1 VAPDLQRTRLFEA
14 VVALLGWAAREAAVL
29 LVLEDLHDA
38 DEPSLELAAYV
49 ARRLSELP
57 VMMVFTRREVPAS
70 PAADRVEHALRARGL
85 LACEMRL
92 TQLAPDA
99 VARLAR
105 QAAGLDEADVEVV
118 VERAE
123 GNALLAVETARALAA
138 GEKEVASNLRGS
150 VRAALAGTSRQA
162 RGLVE
167 AVAVAARPLEP
178 HEIDRLAA
186 AEVAADALETGL
198 LVSTGSRVG
207 FHHALIRE
215 AAYAEIPEP
224 RRRAAHGDWA
234 RTLLA
239 CEQDGAPRRPDE
251 VARHLRMAGADRD
264 AVPQL
269 VRAAADARAV
279 AALDQAVAYLEEALT
294 IAPDRGHEWLELVEL
309 EGWRGRREQAEA
321 AFDRA
326 IGLFETDD
334 PLTRAR
340 AWLRRARTYHGS
352 ICLPRSVLECTGHAL
367 EQLELVPERA
377 PAEQSEA
384 LAAQAWAEAVAG
396 SVDEAERLLAELST
410 AAPVTD
416 DLRTYDVGHAR
427 GIALMRRG
435 RFTDAYGPS
444 IAAGEA
450 IGRAGRPDLAYG
462 CWAQAAGAACAAGD
476 PDRALEFLDRAMAAV
491 TGKGLQSVE
500 VHLLAERS
508 FVLRRL
514 GRLEEARAAAESEE
528 ALAEQLDH
536 SGLKAMAL
544 HDRGLVALAA
554 GDHVLAA
561 DLLAAALVD
570 GAPISRPLTRLALAE
585 ALARAGRPEEAADQ
599 VRATVLEP
607 LRPSDFPETLVPR
620 LARVLGLIAVARG
633 ERAEA
638 ERRLREA
645 TAGWERLLERTIRA
659 ESLTTVL
666 ADLGRP
672 VVGLI
677 EPERELARARADL
690 VAVLEGVPD
699 AVVS

>member
-1 VAPDLQRTRLFEA
+1 
-14 VVALLGWAAREAAVL
+14 
-29 LVLEDLHDA
+29 
-38 DEPSLELAAYV
+38 
-49 ARRLSELP
+49 
-57 VMMVFTRREVPAS
+57 
-70 PAADRVEHALRARGL
+70 
-85 LACEMRL
+85 
-92 TQLAPDA
+92 
-99 VARLAR
+99 
-105 QAAGLDEADVEVV
+105 
-118 VERAE
+118 
-123 GNALLAVETARALAA
+123 
-138 GEKEVASNLRGS
+138 
-150 VRAALAGTSRQA
+150 
-162 RGLVE
+162 
-167 AVAVAARPLEP
+167 
-178 HEIDRLAA
+178 
-186 AEVAADALETGL
+186 
-198 LVSTGSRVG
+198 
-207 FHHALIRE
+207 
-215 AAYAEIPEP
+215 
-224 RRRAAHGDWA
+224 
-234 RTLLA
+234 
-239 CEQDGAPRRPDE
+239 
-251 VARHLRMAGADRD
+251 MAGADRD

-294 IAPDRGHEWLELVEL
+294 IAPDRGHEWLELAEL

-396 SVDEAERLLAELST
+396 SVDEAERLLAELSA

-620 LARVLGLIAVARG
+620 LARVQGLIAVARG